1 MNPAY
6 DEIER
11 RFEPSLGRSL
21 GLSLLVHVVLFAALL
36 LGVRWQS
43 RPPEAVVV
51 ELWEAPPPPR
61 VQIEPPK
68 PLPKVEP
75 PSPPKPEPKP
85 EPRIEKPD
93 IAVKEPPKPKPEA
106 KPKPEPKLE
115 PPKPVA
121 KPEPPKPKPQ
131 VDPFQKELRQQ
142 LAREQATIAAQRRE
156 QEMRDLL
163 AREAASAHA
172 KGLDEYVESIR
183 RKVKSNW
190 ILPPDLKGNPEAIFS
205 VVQLPTGEVLS
216 ARLVKSSGIA
226 AYDAAVERAILKSSP
241 LPPPRTRELFQRELK
256 LTFRPID

>member
-6 DEIER
+6 DEIEE
-11 RFEPSLGRSL
+11 RFEPALGRSML
-21 GLSLLVHVVLFAALL
+21 LALLVHIVLFAALL
-36 LGVRWQS
+36 IGVRWQS

-51 ELWEAPPPPR
+51 ELWDSPPPAPR
-61 VQIEPPK
+61 VVEPPK

-75 PSPPKPEPKP
+75 PPPSPEPKP

-93 IAVKEPPKPKPEA
+93 IPLKAQPRPKP
-106 KPKPEPKLE
+106 E

-121 KPEPPKPKPQ
+121 RPDPPKPKPR
-131 VDPFQKELRQQ
+131 VDPFQKELREQ

-163 AREAASAHA
+163 SREAASARSKA
-172 KGLDEYVESIR
+172 LDEYVDSIR

-190 ILPPDLKGNPEAIFS
+190 ILPQDLKGNPEAIFS
-205 VVQLPTGEVLS
+205 VVQLPDGTVLPEKLQ
-216 ARLVKSSGIA
+216 LVKSSGIP
-226 AYDAAVERAILKSSP
+226 AYDKAVERAILKSSP
-241 LPPPRTRELFQRELK
+241 LPLPKTRELFQRELK